1 MADFKPALSLPIKW
15 SVGENQFDDNGKFPK
30 SLSLTIPVEIIPEL
44 CSHLM
49 ALEADSSKHKQGKV
63 WNFKEHEEAKVDVIY
78 LNGKGKEGEYGDFG
92 NINPVKIE
100 QELPF

>member
-15 SVGENQFDDNGKFPK
+15 SVGENQFNDDGKFPK
-30 SLSLTIPVEIIPEL
+30 SLSLSIPIEIIPAL

-49 ALEADSSKHKQGKV
+49 ALEADSSKHKEGKS
-63 WNFKEHEEAKVDVIY
+63 WDFKEKKEVNVDVVY
-78 LNGKGKEGEYGDFG
+78 LNGKGMEGEYGDFG

-100 QELPF
+100 QEMPF